1 MPASK
6 TKALAV
12 RKANGVP
19 RLSDEDNSVYAK
31 CVALSKS
38 QAVPMEYI
46 GKPDKIF
53 STVVYGHEFGLGPM
67 TALCN
72 IFSVNG
78 KCAMNVHLMLGLC
91 MRHPDFGGYEIKTHT
106 DKLCTILM
114 YRMNTVSNKVFVY
127 EGSWSI
133 EEAVQA
139 GLMGSGMYKKYP
151 KNMLFARSLTFAM
164 RKAFPDILT
173 GTYSVE
179 EMNPDEYDEEDMEAV
194 EAIISDEAVSG
205 EGKPAKTATP
215 KRTPIGKAPPKKTKP
230 VTATVKPNKIAPNR

>member
-1 MPASK
+1 MSQ
-6 TKALAV
+6 TKALVA
-12 RKANGVP
+12 RKTGVP
-19 RLSDEDNSVYAK
+19 QLSEADNTLYAK
-31 CVALSKS
+31 CVTLSKS

-67 TALCN
+67 TSLCN

-91 MRHPDFGGYEIKTHT
+91 MRHKEFGGYEIKTHT
-106 DKLCTILM
+106 EKQCTIVM
-114 YRMNTVSNKVFVY
+114 YRRNAVSGKLFAY

-133 EEAVQA
+133 EEAVTA

-173 GTYSVE
+173 GAYSVE
-179 EMNPDEYDEEDMEAV
+179 EMNPDAYDEDDMKAV
-194 EAIISDEAVSG
+194 EAIVESEAEG
-205 EGKPAKTATP
+205 EEAPTRPATP
-215 KRTPIGKAPPKKTKP
+215 KRTPVKPKPQAKP
-230 VTATVKPNKIAPNR
+230 VNKIAPNKSAK